1 MTQFATE
8 RGDVLAQVKD
18 ILYDRDWINS
28 SEVEKVRESSLLSR
42 IFALDF
48 SGQGRLD
55 TIDSLERL
63 YGIQLN
69 DAEIRKMTNVRQ
81 LIDAVMEQL
90 EIDDEN

>member
-1 MTQFATE
+1 MAMTQFMTE
-8 RGDVLAQVKD
+8 RADVLAQVKD

-48 SGQGRLD
+48 SGQGRVD

-69 DAEIRKMTNVRQ
+69 DSEVKKMTKVSQ

-90 EIDDEN
+90 EFQD

>member
-8 RGDVLAQVKD
+8 RGDILAQIKD
-18 ILYDRDWINS
+18 ILYDRDWIS
-28 SEVEKVRESSLLSR
+28 PKEIERVKEASEFKR

-55 TIDSLERL
+55 MIGSIERL
-63 YGIQLN
+63 YSIQLN
-69 DAEIRKMTNVRQ
+69 DAEVKKMTKVGQ

-90 EIDDEN
+90 EIQD